1 MSLTNPLEDIDDELQ
16 AMARYY
22 LSPDPIPMVSS
33 EILSQS
39 QNSKQKKQKRN
50 ERDRQRSLTK
60 RQSMTQMRQQM
71 KDLEQQK
78 QQLIEHTREH
88 STKSKK
94 HPLNSMYPSPSTSIK
109 RENFVRL
116 SHEIEAFRRQ
126 NAILTEQ
133 LRERD
138 LGAGYMQN
146 LLLDFSPDETDNDTH
161 SNSSESDSSSNF
173 YTSTKRKS
181 HLLPRLFND
190 DSKVYFTPLTRE
202 EGIACVRQTLQL
214 VHNAQALYAND
225 VHYNNR
231 LKFFGWGQYTLRQGS
246 TITFSV
252 KKTLKNIT
260 PTQLMATT
268 WNLLTDGRRTQ
279 KLIPSSVNTH
289 IRPIQKLSDD
299 LFVIDRRSEDS
310 SRSGVSGQKLALRT
324 IYVLFRVLD
333 SDGTRTL
340 AMKTINLPL
349 VKKMLR
355 EDEMWC
361 EIFYWIRMSPDGTN
375 DSPSDVATV
384 AEFGGSNTYTRDE
397 IAESWLRELVFLAI
411 RWETLAVAPTLL
423 HF

>member
-1 MSLTNPLEDIDDELQ
+1 
-16 AMARYY
+16 
-22 LSPDPIPMVSS
+22 
-33 EILSQS
+33 
-39 QNSKQKKQKRN
+39 
-50 ERDRQRSLTK
+50 
-60 RQSMTQMRQQM
+60 
-71 KDLEQQK
+71 
-78 QQLIEHTREH
+78 
-88 STKSKK
+88 
-94 HPLNSMYPSPSTSIK
+94 
-109 RENFVRL
+109 
-116 SHEIEAFRRQ
+116 
-126 NAILTEQ
+126 
-133 LRERD
+133 
-138 LGAGYMQN
+138 MQN

-231 LKFFGWGQYTLRQGS
+231 LKFFGWGS
-246 TITFSV
+246 
-252 KKTLKNIT
+252 
-260 PTQLMATT
+260 
-268 WNLLTDGRRTQ
+268 
-279 KLIPSSVNTH
+279 
-289 IRPIQKLSDD
+289 IRYDKVRPLH
-299 LFVIDRRSEDS
+299 FHEDS